1 MLSMRK
7 NKRGL
12 MSLMAST
19 IFVRN
24 YWTRPITDGIVIDFS
39 DIGRGPDPFLNKL
52 ADEMLEAKIAENAA
66 VAQAM
71 VEFICLRV
79 KDDVV
84 VDTFD
89 TVEAAQALVEKHA
102 KGRKAKLY
110 VKNSLTGEQVLF
122 SGEETV

>member
-12 MSLMAST
+12 MSLMALT
-19 IFVRN
+19 IAVRS

-52 ADEMLEAKIAENAA
+52 ADELIEAKIAEVEAA
-66 VAQAM
+66 K

-89 TVEAAQALVEKHA
+89 HIESAQALVEKHV

-122 SGEETV
+122 SEEAAV